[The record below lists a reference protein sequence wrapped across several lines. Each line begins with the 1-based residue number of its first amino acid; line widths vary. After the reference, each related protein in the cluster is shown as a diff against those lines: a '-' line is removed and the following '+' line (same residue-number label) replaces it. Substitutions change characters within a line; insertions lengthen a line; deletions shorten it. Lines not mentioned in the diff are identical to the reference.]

1 MKRALSIFTA
11 GLMGAPV
18 AIAQESAEGLEV
30 AELSRKEDVDFAT
43 EILPI
48 FRKNQI
54 SHNKEFLQKPFT
66 FRIGLYIRVFRNQ
79 TVPP

>member
-11 GLMGAPV
+11 GLMAAPV

-43 EILPI
+43 EIYT
-48 FRKNQI
+48 
-54 SHNKEFLQKPFT
+54 E
-66 FRIGLYIRVFRNQ
+66 
-79 TVPP
+79 

>member
-11 GLMGAPV
+11 GLMAAPV

-48 FRKNQI
+48 LRKN
-54 SHNKEFLQKPFT
+54 
-66 FRIGLYIRVFRNQ
+66 
-79 TVPP
+79 

>member
-18 AIAQESAEGLEV
+18 AIAQESAEALEV

-43 EILPI
+43 EIYTSL
-48 FRKNQI
+48 FVGSVRC
-54 SHNKEFLQKPFT
+54 
-66 FRIGLYIRVFRNQ
+66 V
-79 TVPP
+79 